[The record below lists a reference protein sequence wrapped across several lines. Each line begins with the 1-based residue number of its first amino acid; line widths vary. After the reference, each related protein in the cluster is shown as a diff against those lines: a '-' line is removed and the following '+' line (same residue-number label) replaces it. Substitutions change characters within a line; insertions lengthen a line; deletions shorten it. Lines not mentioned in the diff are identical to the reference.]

1 MLRRRPAPGPPTAP
15 APAAIP
21 APVQGVAAPEGARH
35 LVVVVLDS
43 LRYDTWLAAST
54 PNLDRLG
61 ALEHRWSDASWT
73 APSRKVFEVP
83 LAEGLVP

>member
-21 APVQGVAAPEGARH
+21 APRQRVAAPEGARH
-35 LVVVVLDS
+35 LVMVVLDS

-54 PNLDRLG
+54 H
-61 ALEHRWSDASWT
+61 E
-73 APSRKVFEVP
+73 KVFEVP
-83 LAEGLVP
+83 FVEGLVP